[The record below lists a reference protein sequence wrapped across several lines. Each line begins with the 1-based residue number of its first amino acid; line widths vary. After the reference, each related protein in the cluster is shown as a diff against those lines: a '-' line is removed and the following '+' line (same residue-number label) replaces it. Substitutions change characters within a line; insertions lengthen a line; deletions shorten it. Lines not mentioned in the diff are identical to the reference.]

1 MAFDGYTSLSFERPR
16 PGVLLVVLDRPAVL
30 NATDATMH
38 TELAR
43 VWDDIAADDARAVVL
58 AGRGEAFCA
67 GGDLDV
73 IEEQIANFT
82 LVVRMMDEARAI
94 VTGVL
99 ECPKPVV
106 AAVHGAAFGAGLAL
120 ALLADI
126 SIVADDARLGD
137 GHVRLGIAAGDHAV
151 LLWPLLCG
159 MAKAKWHLLTGE
171 PLDGREAE
179 RIGLVSRCVAAD
191 QVLAEGLD
199 VAERLAAA
207 SPTAIRWTRATLNHW
222 YRSALPAF
230 ESSLALE
237 MLGFFGPDVSAGV
250 ARLRARLGA
259 PPTDRGQGS
268 AGPAR

>member
-1 MAFDGYTSLSFERPR
+1 MVFDGYTSLSFEQPR
-16 PGVLLVVLDRPAVL
+16 PDVLLVLLDRPAQL
-30 NATDATMH
+30 NATDATLH

-43 VWDDIAADDARAVVL
+43 VWHDIALDDSSRAVVL
-58 AGRGEAFCA
+58 AGRGDAFCA
-67 GGDLDV
+67 GGDLGL
-73 IEEQIANFT
+73 IEDQINNFE

-99 ECPKPVV
+99 ECSKPVV

-120 ALLADI
+120 ALLADV
-126 SIVADDARLGD
+126 SIVAEDARLGD

-159 MAKAKWHLLTGE
+159 MAKAKYHLLTGA

-179 RIGLVSRCVAAD
+179 RIGLVSRCAAAD
-191 QVLAEGLD
+191 AVLPEALD
-199 VAERLAAA
+199 LAERLAAA

-222 YRSALPAF
+222 YRAALPAF

-237 MLGFFGPDVSAGV
+237 MLGFFGPDVTDGL
-250 ARLRARLGA
+250 ARLRSALAAATPDER
-259 PPTDRGQGS
+259 RG
-268 AGPAR
+268 